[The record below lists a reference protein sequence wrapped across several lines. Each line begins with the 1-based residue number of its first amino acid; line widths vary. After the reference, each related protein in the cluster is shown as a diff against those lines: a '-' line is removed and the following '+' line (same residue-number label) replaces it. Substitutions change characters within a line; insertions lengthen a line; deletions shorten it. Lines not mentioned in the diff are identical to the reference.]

1 MSQKLYPV
9 LSTVSLTLPAVSAV
23 GDSPLLSPILATA
36 PQLGYGQVSQGPQ
49 KPCRSARGFCCPVMH
64 GQTAH
69 DLASP
74 DAYLPPGA
82 IHKGPKLK
90 TWIQE

>member
-1 MSQKLYPV
+1 MSQKLYPI
-9 LSTVSLTLPAVSAV
+9 LSTVSLMLPAVSTV
-23 GDSPLLSPILATA
+23 GDSRLSSPVLATA

-64 GQTAH
+64 RQTAR

-74 DAYLPPGA
+74 DPYFPPGA
-82 IHKGPKLK
+82 IHKGPELK